1 MKKITSMI
9 LALVFAVSL
18 IGSASAK
25 TLKIQLTFPKTSY
38 DGQIVKM
45 WTDRV
50 TKLTRGELK
59 FELLSVGEVV
69 GLKETL
75 GKRDDGCPIVRAD
88 TASISDRAAV
98 SESRICQYYCHSA

>member
-18 IGSASAK
+18 ISTASAK

-50 TKLTRGELK
+50 TKLTRGEL
-59 FELLSVGEVV
+59 
-69 GLKETL
+69 
-75 GKRDDGCPIVRAD
+75 
-88 TASISDRAAV
+88 
-98 SESRICQYYCHSA
+98 

>member
-9 LALVFAVSL
+9 LALVFAVSV

-45 WTDRV
+45 
-50 TKLTRGELK
+50 
-59 FELLSVGEVV
+59 LS
-69 GLKETL
+69 L
-75 GKRDDGCPIVRAD
+75 IH
-88 TASISDRAAV
+88 I
-98 SESRICQYYCHSA
+98 